1 MQRTAGQADKGAVDV
16 AFVVPAFCLNKE
28 KESAL
33 KSKLIINYD
42 AASWLTSV

>member
-33 KSKLIINYD
+33 KKQTDYKL
-42 AASWLTSV
+42 